1 MKLGNLRI
9 GQRLLAGFG
18 SLMALMMV
26 IVGLAYQQFE
36 AVKHDFAE
44 VVEMERR
51 AFLATEWL
59 GLTTLN
65 GNRAVAIAKSGGH
78 AQVEAYFAPQ
88 VKKTTERISEIQKEL
103 EAHVTSDKG
112 KALMAEIA
120 EQRKA
125 YIATRNEVFAL
136 LKAGDVAGGQR
147 MLEQRM
153 MPANE
158 SYLKVIGAF
167 NAFEHELVKQ
177 RTEVVDAAVD
187 RAETVL
193 LVLTA
198 IAIGIGG
205 LAAWLITRSVTHP
218 LAQAVA
224 AVRTMAGGDLTQA
237 VPAEGRDEAAD
248 LLRGLGDMQR
258 SLQRLIGEVRSTT
271 DSITTASSEIA
282 TGNQD
287 LSARTEQTASNLQQT
302 ASSMEQLTGTVRQ
315 TADSARTANQ
325 LASSAQATAAKGGDV
340 VSQVVTTMEDINAS
354 SKKIADIIGVID
366 GIAFQTNILAL
377 NAAVEAARA
386 GEQGRGFAVVASEVR
401 SLAQRSAEA
410 AKEIKALIGASVD
423 KVDSGTRLV
432 ADAGQTMGEIVAS
445 VQRVSDIIG
454 EITAAAAE
462 QSDGI
467 GQVNGAVNNLDQMTQ
482 QNAALVEQSAAAAAS
497 LKDQAMRLGQA
508 VGAFRVVATQH
519 TLAPVHAAPRA
530 QPAAATARPAMP
542 AKPPAKPAPKA
553 VAKAA
558 PAAAVAA
565 KAAATP
571 AATLPKLAASD
582 AGGDWETF

>member
-401 SLAQRSAEA
+401 SLAQRSANA
-410 AKEIKALIGASVD
+410 AKEIKSLIGDSVEKVGAGSKLVDQAGATMTEILASVRQ
-423 KVDSGTRLV
+423 VTHI
-432 ADAGQTMGEIVAS
+432 MGEISVAS
-445 VQRVSDIIG
+445 R
-454 EITAAAAE
+454 E
-462 QSDGI
+462 QSSGI
-467 GQVNGAVNNLDQMTQ
+467 EQVNRSIEQMDGMTQ
-482 QNAALVEQSAAAAAS
+482 QNAALVEQAAAAAS
-497 LKDQAMRLGQA
+497 SLRDQSKKL
-508 VGAFRVVATQH
+508 TE
-519 TLAPVHAAPRA
+519 
-530 QPAAATARPAMP
+530 
-542 AKPPAKPAPKA
+542 A
-553 VAKAA
+553 VA
-558 PAAAVAA
+558 VF
-565 KAAATP
+565 
-571 AATLPKLAASD
+571 KLAA
-582 AGGDWETF
+582 